1 MTEVEILYDEGPDAK
16 VECDATEGL
25 SPAEVEDRRR
35 CRLVEDALFRRA
47 RGYVKR
53 LKKSVKVKRV
63 EYDPETGKKLC
74 EREEL
79 ETGIE
84 EEHIPADLRVCAY
97 YLNNRDPERWREH
110 PESAAESLGGVVDYP
125 AMEEPTAPPHTP
137 AYDEGDRD
145 SSEAGEA

>member
-1 MTEVEILYDEGPDAK
+1 MDETDALTDWREETVETP
-16 VECDATEGL
+16 L
-25 SPAEVEDRRR
+25 SPEEAEDRRR

-63 EYDPETGKKLC
+63 EYDIETGKKVS

-84 EEHIPADLRVCAY
+84 EEHVPADLRVCAY
-97 YLNNRDPERWREH
+97 YLNNRAPERWREH
-110 PESAAESLGGVVDYP
+110 PGTAEMALDGMVDYP
-125 AMEEPTAPPHTP
+125 AMDMPTNPPIS
-137 AYDEGDRD
+137 ADEDGG
-145 SSEAGEA
+145 S